1 MLPTDIKKQRVL
13 LSPLNWGMGHV
24 SRCIGLID
32 ILLRNDNAIFI
43 ACSADQQSIFQQYFK
58 DVTFIDHDGYP
69 FEFGGK
75 GKFSLDLLKSF
86 SALKRRQNEERTQV
100 ENYVDFFEIDCVIS
114 DHRYGFRSR
123 KVKSIFLTHQLNLPV
138 KWYERWVQNIH
149 INYLRSFDEIW
160 VLDTE
165 DSKYAG
171 KLSRNDAG
179 LKVHYIGILSRFGR
193 YVLKETK
200 TIDRLI
206 VVSGPSIY
214 AKQFLEQQLE
224 SFKTDEGHNVLIAPK
239 EIVNALE
246 KEIEN
251 SHPSDDWLKCDD
263 YFLSSKKLISRS
275 GYSTLMDAICLEIP
289 CEITATPGQA
299 EQEYLML
306 FWNENSLCFSR

>member
-43 ACSADQQSIFQQYFK
+43 ACSADQQAIFQQYFK

-123 KVKSIFLTHQLNLPV
+123 KVNSIFLTHQLNLPV

-171 KLSRNDAG
+171 KLSRNEDR
-179 LKVHYIGILSRFGR
+179 LNVQYIGILSRFGR

-200 TIDRLI
+200 TIDSLI
-206 VVSGPSIY
+206 VVSGPAIY

-239 EIVNALE
+239 EILEAL
-246 KEIEN
+246 EIEN
-251 SHPSDDWLKCDD
+251 SHPSNDWLKCDD

>member
-32 ILLRNDNAIFI
+32 ILLRNDNSVFI
-43 ACSADQQSIFQQYFK
+43 ACSADQQAIFQQYFK
-58 DVTFIDHDGYP
+58 EVTFIDHDGYP

-75 GKFSLDLLKSF
+75 GKFSIDLLKSF
-86 SALKRRQNEERTQV
+86 SALKKRQNEERIEV
-100 ENYVDFFEIDCVIS
+100 ENYVDFFQIDIVIS
-114 DHRYGFRSR
+114 DHRYGFRSK

-138 KWYERWVQNIH
+138 KWYERWVQKIH
-149 INYLRSFDEIW
+149 LAYLRAFDEIW

-171 KLSRNDAG
+171 DLSRNNAG
-179 LKVHYIGILSRFGR
+179 LKVQYIGILSRFGR
-193 YVLKETK
+193 YVLKESK
-200 TIDRLI
+200 TIDKLI
-206 VVSGPSIY
+206 VVSGPPVY

-224 SFKTDEGHNVLIAPK
+224 SFKTDEGYNVLIAPK
-239 EIVNALE
+239 EIVDAL
-246 KEIEN
+246 EIEN
-251 SHPSDDWLKCDD
+251 IHPSNDWLICDD

>member
-1 MLPTDIKKQRVL
+1 
-13 LSPLNWGMGHV
+13 
-24 SRCIGLID
+24 
-32 ILLRNDNAIFI
+32 
-43 ACSADQQSIFQQYFK
+43 
-58 DVTFIDHDGYP
+58 
-69 FEFGGK
+69 
-75 GKFSLDLLKSF
+75 
-86 SALKRRQNEERTQV
+86 V

-138 KWYERWVQNIH
+138 KWYERWVQKIH
-149 INYLRSFDEIW
+149 VAYLRAFDEIW

-179 LKVHYIGILSRFGR
+179 LNVQYIGILSRFGR

-200 TIDRLI
+200 PIDRLI

-224 SFKTDEGHNVLIAPK
+224 SFKTDEGNNVLIAPK
-239 EIVNALE
+239 EIVNAFE

-251 SHPSDDWLKCDD
+251 SHPSDDWLNCDD

-289 CEITATPGQA
+289 CEITATPGQT

>member
-32 ILLRNDNAIFI
+32 ILLRNDNTIFI
-43 ACSADQQSIFQQYFK
+43 ACSADQQVIFQQYFK
-58 DVTFIDHDGYP
+58 DITFIDHDGYP

-100 ENYVDFFEIDCVIS
+100 ENYVEFFEIDCVIS

-123 KVKSIFLTHQLNLPV
+123 KVNSIFLTHQLNLPV

-179 LKVHYIGILSRFGR
+179 LSVQYIGILSRFGR

-239 EIVNALE
+239 EIVNAFE

-251 SHPSDDWLKCDD
+251 SHPSDDWLTCDD

-275 GYSTLMDAICLEIP
+275 GYSTLMDSICLEIP

-306 FWNENSLCFSR
+306 FWNENSLCISR

>member
-32 ILLRNDNAIFI
+32 ILLRNDNTIFI
-43 ACSADQQSIFQQYFK
+43 ACSADQQAIFQQYFK

-123 KVKSIFLTHQLNLPV
+123 KVNSIFLTHQLNLPV
-138 KWYERWVQNIH
+138 KWYERWVQKIH
-149 INYLRSFDEIW
+149 VAYLRAFDEIW

-171 KLSRNDAG
+171 KLSRNEDR
-179 LKVHYIGILSRFGR
+179 LNVQYIGILSRFDR

-200 TIDRLI
+200 TIDSLI
-206 VVSGPSIY
+206 VVSGPAIY

-239 EIVNALE
+239 EILEAL
-246 KEIEN
+246 KIEN
-251 SHPSDDWLKCDD
+251 SHPSNDWLKCDD

>member
-32 ILLRNDNAIFI
+32 ILLRNDNSVFI
-43 ACSADQQSIFQQYFK
+43 ACSADQQAIFQQYFK

-86 SALKRRQNEERTQV
+86 AALKKRQNEERIQV
-100 ENYVDFFEIDCVIS
+100 ENYVDFFQIDIIIS
-114 DHRYGFRSR
+114 DHRYGFRSK
-123 KVKSIFLTHQLNLPV
+123 KVKSIFLTHQLNLPL
-138 KWYERWVQNIH
+138 KWYERWVKEIH
-149 INYLRSFDEIW
+149 RAYLRAFEEIW

-171 KLSRNDAG
+171 DLSRNKAG
-179 LKVHYIGILSRFGR
+179 LNVQYIGILSRFGR
-193 YVLKETK
+193 YVLKESK
-200 TIDRLI
+200 TIDKLI

-224 SFKTDEGHNVLIAPK
+224 SFKTDEDHNVLIAPK
-239 EIVNALE
+239 EIVDAF
-246 KEIEN
+246 KIEN
-251 SHPSDDWLKCDD
+251 IHPSNDWLKCDD

>member
-43 ACSADQQSIFQQYFK
+43 ACSADQQAIFQQYFK

-100 ENYVDFFEIDCVIS
+100 DNYVDFFEIDCVIS
-114 DHRYGFRSR
+114 DHRYGFRTR
-123 KVKSIFLTHQLNLPV
+123 KVNSIFLTHQLNLPV

-149 INYLRSFDEIW
+149 VNYLRSFDEIW

-165 DSKYAG
+165 DSTYAG
-171 KLSRNDAG
+171 KLSRNEDR
-179 LKVHYIGILSRFGR
+179 LNVQYIGILSRFGR

-200 TIDRLI
+200 TIDSLI
-206 VVSGPSIY
+206 VVSGPGIY

-239 EIVNALE
+239 EIVNAFE
-246 KEIEN
+246 KDIEN
-251 SHPSDDWLKCDD
+251 SHPSDDWLKCDV

>member
-32 ILLRNDNAIFI
+32 ILLRNDNSVFI
-43 ACSADQQSIFQQYFK
+43 ACSADQQAIFQQYFK
-58 DVTFIDHDGYP
+58 EVTFIDHDDYP

-75 GKFSLDLLKSF
+75 GKFSIDLLKSF
-86 SALKRRQNEERTQV
+86 SALKKRQNEERIEV
-100 ENYVDFFEIDCVIS
+100 ENYVDFFQIDIVIS
-114 DHRYGFRSR
+114 DHRYGFRSK

-138 KWYERWVQNIH
+138 KWYERWVQKIH
-149 INYLRSFDEIW
+149 LAYLRAFDEIW

-171 KLSRNDAG
+171 DLSRNNAG
-179 LKVHYIGILSRFGR
+179 LKVQYIGILSRFGR
-193 YVLKETK
+193 YVLKESK
-200 TIDRLI
+200 TIDKLI
-206 VVSGPSIY
+206 VVSGPPVY

-224 SFKTDEGHNVLIAPK
+224 SFKTDEGYNVLIAPK
-239 EIVNALE
+239 EIVDAL
-246 KEIEN
+246 EIEN
-251 SHPSDDWLKCDD
+251 IHPSNDWLICDD

>member
-43 ACSADQQSIFQQYFK
+43 ACSADQQAVFQQYFK

-86 SALKRRQNEERTQV
+86 SSLKRRQNEERTQV

-123 KVKSIFLTHQLNLPV
+123 KVNSIFLTHQLNLPV

-179 LKVHYIGILSRFGR
+179 LTVQYIGILSRFGR

-200 TIDRLI
+200 TIDSLI
-206 VVSGPSIY
+206 VVSGPAIY

-239 EIVNALE
+239 EILEAL
-246 KEIEN
+246 EIEN
-251 SHPSDDWLKCDD
+251 SHPSNDWLKCDD

>member
-43 ACSADQQSIFQQYFK
+43 ACSADQQAIFQQYFK

-75 GKFSLDLLKSF
+75 GKFSFDLLKSF
-86 SALKRRQNEERTQV
+86 SALKKRHNEERTQV

-123 KVKSIFLTHQLNLPV
+123 KVNSIFLTHQLNLPLI
-138 KWYERWVQNIH
+138 WYERWVQNIH

-171 KLSRNDAG
+171 KLSRNEVG
-179 LKVHYIGILSRFGR
+179 LKVQYIGILSRFGR

-200 TIDRLI
+200 TIDSLI
-206 VVSGPSIY
+206 VVSGPPIY
-214 AKQFLEQQLE
+214 AKQFLEHQLK

-239 EIVNALE
+239 EIVSVLE

>member
-32 ILLRNDNAIFI
+32 ILLRNDNTIFI
-43 ACSADQQSIFQQYFK
+43 ACSADQQAIFQQYFK
-58 DVTFIDHDGYP
+58 DITFIDHDGYP

-86 SALKRRQNEERTQV
+86 SALKRRQNEEGAQV

-123 KVKSIFLTHQLNLPV
+123 KVNSIFLTHQLNLPV

-171 KLSRNDAG
+171 KLSRNEDG
-179 LKVHYIGILSRFGR
+179 LNVQYIGILSRFGK

-200 TIDRLI
+200 TIDSLI
-206 VVSGPSIY
+206 VVSGPAIY

-239 EIVNALE
+239 EILEAL
-246 KEIEN
+246 EIEN
-251 SHPSDDWLKCDD
+251 SHPSNDWLKCDD

>member
-32 ILLRNDNAIFI
+32 ILLRNDNTIFI
-43 ACSADQQSIFQQYFK
+43 ACSADQQVIFQQYFK
-58 DVTFIDHDGYP
+58 DITFIDHNGYP

-100 ENYVDFFEIDCVIS
+100 ENYVEFFEIDCVIS

-123 KVKSIFLTHQLNLPV
+123 KVNSIFLTHQLNLPV

-179 LKVHYIGILSRFGR
+179 LSVQYIGILSRFGR

-206 VVSGPSIY
+206 VVSGPAIY

-239 EIVNALE
+239 EILEAL
-246 KEIEN
+246 EIEN
-251 SHPSDDWLKCDD
+251 SHPSNDWLKCDD

>member
-32 ILLRNDNAIFI
+32 ILLRNDNTIFI
-43 ACSADQQSIFQQYFK
+43 ACSADQQAIFQQYFK

-123 KVKSIFLTHQLNLPV
+123 KVNSIFLTHQLNLPV
-138 KWYERWVQNIH
+138 KWYERWGQNIH

-179 LKVHYIGILSRFGR
+179 LTVQYIGILSRFGR

-200 TIDRLI
+200 TIDSLI
-206 VVSGPSIY
+206 VVSGPAIY

-239 EIVNALE
+239 EILEAL
-246 KEIEN
+246 EIEN
-251 SHPSDDWLKCDD
+251 SHPSNDWLKCDH

>member
-32 ILLRNDNAIFI
+32 ILLRNDNTIFI
-43 ACSADQQSIFQQYFK
+43 ACSAEQQFIFQQYFS
-58 DVTFIDHDGYP
+58 DVTYIDHDGYP

-75 GKFSLDLLKSF
+75 GKFSLDLLKQF
-86 SALKRRQNEERTQV
+86 SALKSRQDEEKTQV
-100 ENYVDFFEIDCVIS
+100 ENYVDFFQIDVIIS
-114 DHRYGFRSR
+114 DHRYGFRSKNTR
-123 KVKSIFLTHQLNLPV
+123 SIFMTHQLNLPL
-138 KWYERWVQNIH
+138 KWYERWVQKIH
-149 INYLRSFDEIW
+149 LSYMRAFDEIW

-171 KLSRNDAG
+171 NLSRNEDG
-179 LKVHYIGILSRFGR
+179 LNVQYIGVLSRFGR
-193 YVLKETK
+193 YVPKETK

-206 VVSGPSIY
+206 VVSGPPIY

-239 EIVNALE
+239 EIVDNIELE
-246 KEIEN
+246 NIY
-251 SHPSDDWLKCDD
+251 PSTDWLKCDD
-263 YFLSSKKLISRS
+263 YFLSSKMIVSRS

-289 CEITATPGQA
+289 CKIIATPGQA
-299 EQEYLML
+299 EQEYLAL
-306 FWNENSLCFSR
+306 FWNENSLCLSR

>member
-32 ILLRNDNAIFI
+32 ILLRNDNSVFI
-43 ACSADQQSIFQQYFK
+43 ACSADQQAIFQQYFK

-86 SALKRRQNEERTQV
+86 AALKKRQNEERIEV
-100 ENYVDFFEIDCVIS
+100 ENYVDFFQIDIIIS
-114 DHRYGFRSR
+114 DHRYGFRSK
-123 KVKSIFLTHQLNLPV
+123 KVKSIFLTHQLNLPL
-138 KWYERWVQNIH
+138 KWYERWVQEIH
-149 INYLRSFDEIW
+149 RAYLRAFEEIW

-171 KLSRNDAG
+171 DLSRNKAG
-179 LKVHYIGILSRFGR
+179 LNVQYIGILSRFNR
-193 YVLKETK
+193 YVLKDSK
-200 TIDRLI
+200 TIDKLI

-239 EIVNALE
+239 EIVDAL
-246 KEIEN
+246 KIEN
-251 SHPSDDWLKCDD
+251 IHPSNDWLKCDD

>member
-32 ILLRNDNAIFI
+32 ILLRNDNTIFI
-43 ACSADQQSIFQQYFK
+43 ACSADQQAIFQQYFK
-58 DVTFIDHDGYP
+58 DITFIDHDGYP

-123 KVKSIFLTHQLNLPV
+123 KVNSIFLTHQLNLPV

-171 KLSRNDAG
+171 KLSRNEDG
-179 LKVHYIGILSRFGR
+179 LNVQYIGILSRFGK

-200 TIDRLI
+200 TIDSLI
-206 VVSGPSIY
+206 VVSGPAIY

-239 EIVNALE
+239 EILEAL
-246 KEIEN
+246 EIEN
-251 SHPSDDWLKCDD
+251 SHPSNDWLKCDD

>member
-32 ILLRNDNAIFI
+32 ILLRNDNSIFI

-100 ENYVDFFEIDCVIS
+100 DNYVDFFEIDCVIS

-149 INYLRSFDEIW
+149 VAYLRAFDEVW

-171 KLSRNDAG
+171 KLSRNEDG
-179 LKVHYIGILSRFGR
+179 LKVQYIGILSRFGR

-206 VVSGPSIY
+206 VVSGPTIY

>member
-32 ILLRNDNAIFI
+32 ILLRNDNVIFI
-43 ACSADQQSIFQQYFK
+43 ACSADQQAIFQQYFK

-123 KVKSIFLTHQLNLPV
+123 KVNSIFLTHQLNLPV

-171 KLSRNDAG
+171 KLSRNEDG
-179 LKVHYIGILSRFGR
+179 LNVQYIGILSRFGR

-206 VVSGPSIY
+206 VVSGPAIY

-239 EIVNALE
+239 EILEAL
-246 KEIEN
+246 EIEN
-251 SHPSDDWLKCDD
+251 SHPSNDWLKCDD

>member
-32 ILLRNDNAIFI
+32 ILLRNDNTIFI
-43 ACSADQQSIFQQYFK
+43 ACSADQQAIFQQYFK

-123 KVKSIFLTHQLNLPV
+123 KVNSIFLTHQLNLPV

-179 LKVHYIGILSRFGR
+179 LTVQYIGILSRFGR

-200 TIDRLI
+200 TIDSLI
-206 VVSGPSIY
+206 VVSGPAIY

-239 EIVNALE
+239 EILEAL
-246 KEIEN
+246 EIEN
-251 SHPSDDWLKCDD
+251 SHPSNDWLKCDD

>member
-32 ILLRNDNAIFI
+32 ILLRNDNTIFI
-43 ACSADQQSIFQQYFK
+43 ACSADQQFIFQQYYT

-75 GKFSLDLLKSF
+75 GKFSLDLLKNV
-86 SALKRRQNEERTQV
+86 SALKKRQNEERTQV
-100 ENYVDFFEIDCVIS
+100 DNYVDFFEIDCIIS
-114 DHRYGFRSR
+114 DHRYGFRSP
-123 KVKSIFLTHQLNLPV
+123 KIKSIFLTHQLNLPL
-138 KWYERWVQNIH
+138 KWYERWVQKIH
-149 INYLRSFDEIW
+149 VAYLRAFDEIW

-171 KLSRNDAG
+171 KLSRNEAG
-179 LKVHYIGILSRFGR
+179 LTVQYIGILSRFGR
-193 YVLKETK
+193 YALKENK

-206 VVSGPSIY
+206 VISGPTIY

-224 SFKTDEGHNVLIAPK
+224 SFKSDEGNTILIASK
-239 EIVNALE
+239 ELLKASDLVNETISL
-246 KEIEN
+246 
-251 SHPSDDWLKCDD
+251 SDDWLKCDD

-289 CEITATPGQA
+289 IEITATRGQA
-299 EQEYLML
+299 EQEYLDL

>member
-1 MLPTDIKKQRVL
+1 MTGVQTCALPICFPVT
-13 LSPLNWGMGHV
+13 
-24 SRCIGLID
+24 IGLID
-32 ILLRNDNAIFI
+32 ILLRNDNSVFI
-43 ACSADQQSIFQQYFK
+43 ACSADQQAIFQQYFK
-58 DVTFIDHDGYP
+58 EVTFIDHDGYP

-75 GKFSLDLLKSF
+75 GKFSIDLLKSF
-86 SALKRRQNEERTQV
+86 SALKKRQNEERIEV
-100 ENYVDFFEIDCVIS
+100 ENYVDFFQIDIVIS
-114 DHRYGFRSR
+114 DHRYGFRSK

-138 KWYERWVQNIH
+138 KWYERWVQKIH
-149 INYLRSFDEIW
+149 LAYLRAFDEIW

-171 KLSRNDAG
+171 DLSRNNAG
-179 LKVHYIGILSRFGR
+179 LKVQYIGILSRFGR
-193 YVLKETK
+193 YVLKESK
-200 TIDRLI
+200 SIDKLI
-206 VVSGPSIY
+206 VVSGPPVY

-224 SFKTDEGHNVLIAPK
+224 SFKTDEGYNVLIAHK
-239 EIVNALE
+239 EIVDAL
-246 KEIEN
+246 EIEN
-251 SHPSDDWLKCDD
+251 IHPSNDWLICDD

>member
-1 MLPTDIKKQRVL
+1 MLPTDLKKQRVL

-43 ACSADQQSIFQQYFK
+43 ACSADQQAIFQQYFK

-123 KVKSIFLTHQLNLPV
+123 KVNSIFLTHQLNLPV

-171 KLSRNDAG
+171 KLSRNEDG
-179 LKVHYIGILSRFGR
+179 LNVQYIGILSRFGR
-193 YVLKETK
+193 YVLKENK

-206 VVSGPSIY
+206 VVSGPPIY

-239 EIVNALE
+239 EIVNAFE
-246 KEIEN
+246 IEIEN